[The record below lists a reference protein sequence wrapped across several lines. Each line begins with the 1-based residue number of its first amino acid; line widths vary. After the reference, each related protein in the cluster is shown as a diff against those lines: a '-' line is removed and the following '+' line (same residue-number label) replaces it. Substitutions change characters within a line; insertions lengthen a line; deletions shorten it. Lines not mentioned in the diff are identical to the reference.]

1 MTKADLIEQV
11 YLKVGL
17 PRTESVELVEQV
29 LEIIKETL
37 EQGENVKI
45 SGFGSFNIREKR
57 PRRGRNPQTGE
68 PLELDRRKILT
79 FKPSQKLRIAINQ
92 EIPLL
97 ERTLSE

>member
-68 PLELDRRKILT
+68 PLEITQRKILS
-79 FKPSQKLRIAINQ
+79 FKPSQKLRNAINQ
-92 EIPLL
+92 ETYQMEQI
-97 ERTLSE
+97 LSK

>member
-29 LEIIKETL
+29 FEIIKETL

-45 SGFGSFNIREKR
+45 SGFGSFKIQEKR

-68 PLELDRRKILT
+68 PLEITQRKILSI
-79 FKPSQKLRIAINQ
+79 KPSQKLRIAINQ
-92 EIPLL
+92 EIHPM